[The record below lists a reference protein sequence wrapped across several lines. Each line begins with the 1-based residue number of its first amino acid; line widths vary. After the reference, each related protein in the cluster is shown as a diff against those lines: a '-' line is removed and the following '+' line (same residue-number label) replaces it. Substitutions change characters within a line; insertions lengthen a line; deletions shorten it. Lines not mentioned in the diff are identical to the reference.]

1 MITGNEYSAES
12 KANTENLDL
21 HIGRVDFGD
30 GSSDQSPN
38 PAGPIAFATTGIILV
53 LTSAA
58 GIRDL
63 IPCSAWMAAMGGSL
77 FAGLA
82 AAMIDLMFRKQGF
95 GRYISGR
102 IKVTGNERLAKKMKD
117 DFDEQK

>member
-1 MITGNEYSAES
+1 
-12 KANTENLDL
+12 
-21 HIGRVDFGD
+21 
-30 GSSDQSPN
+30 
-38 PAGPIAFATTGIILV
+38 
-53 LTSAA
+53 
-58 GIRDL
+58 
-63 IPCSAWMAAMGGSL
+63 MAAMGGSL

-95 GRYISGR
+95 GRYMSGR